1 MFLFIR
7 RVIILMFIF
16 KLGITDFYFV
26 QSESGDRTDDSG
38 YDDYVIETDDLKII
52 LYLRKL

>member
-1 MFLFIR
+1 
-7 RVIILMFIF
+7 MFIF